1 MDDNWMKIK
10 SDKQISFIQIKYQTN
25 DDGPTWDWN

>member
-10 SDKQISFIQIKYQTN
+10 SDKQISSIQIKYRTN
-25 DDGPTWDWN
+25 DDGPT